1 MQWRRW
7 RDILRQS
14 VRLPASSNWKSLVAD
29 GWKAGKANKKRW
41 RQIFTTV
48 SDGWWH
54 ATIIFVLPFRV
65 HLFRAAVIARTLANS
80 CYDVPRCI
88 TIKLKSGPV
97 WLHFRSRLCEQ
108 LASWEFKPRL
118 LDRLDRLIIGTST
131 IHICYCSSFSPCTNC
146 SSKKSNQEY
155 NSNTN
160 NTILKNKKPSKH
172 RFI

>member
-1 MQWRRW
+1 VTFCGRVFDCRQAATGKVWSPMVERR
-7 RDILRQS
+7 
-14 VRLPASSNWKSLVAD
+14 VRRTRSDDDKSSQQFLMVD
-29 GWKAGKANKKRW
+29 D
-41 RQIFTTV
+41 TLL
-48 SDGWWH
+48 
-54 ATIIFVLPFRV
+54 IFVFPFRV